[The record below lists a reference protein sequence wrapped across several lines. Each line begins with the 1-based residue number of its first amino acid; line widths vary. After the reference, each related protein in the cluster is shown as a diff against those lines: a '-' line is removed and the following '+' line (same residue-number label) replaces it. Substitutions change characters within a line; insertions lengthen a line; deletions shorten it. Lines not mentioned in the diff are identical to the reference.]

1 MSDRLTLINSVS
13 VLKQFFFKLCHIG
26 FDQLHALGP
35 LRTCGVRFAAADLR
49 LVLSVE
55 LLDPVVSLFI
65 SGIVLTGGCHGI
77 PHDADGADL
86 VQEIR
91 IHHDLCLERKLTVGI
106 LVLMDHDDLS
116 DLLNDV
122 CIDDYDA
129 LAIPGGFEEYG
140 FYDDAFSE
148 QAVSLIKEFNDCGK
162 MIATICVAALAL
174 GNSGI
179 LKGKRAT
186 TYHLNN
192 GHRQKQLAKYG
203 AIVVNEPVVRT
214 DNIITSYC
222 PQTGPEVAFML
233 LEELVGTEKML
244 ETKIAMG
251 F

>member
-1 MSDRLTLINSVS
+1 MRGAVDMKVLLFLAQGFETMEASVFVDIMGWAGVDVVTCALQKKIKSTFGVS
-13 VLKQFFFKLCHIG
+13 VNPNI
-26 FDQLHALGP
+26 
-35 LRTCGVRFAAADLR
+35 
-49 LVLSVE
+49 
-55 LLDPVVSLFI
+55 
-65 SGIVLTGGCHGI
+65 
-77 PHDADGADL
+77 
-86 VQEIR
+86 
-91 IHHDLCLERKLTVGI
+91 
-106 LVLMDHDDLS
+106 
-116 DLLNDV
+116 LLNDV

-140 FYDDAFSE
+140 FYNDAFSE
-148 QAVSLIKEFNDCGK
+148 QAVELIKGFNDRGK

-192 GHRQKQLAKYG
+192 GHRQKQLAEYG

-233 LEELVGTEKML
+233 LEELVGTEKMQ
-244 ETKIAMG
+244 ETKTAMG